1 LKTRIQLEIGAL
13 SKQTALIFRF
23 FLIKKNNI
31 NVSSKVQAKGSKSE
45 AIKAAA
51 GSDAVETKKLKAEV
65 EELKGKLQL
74 SAEEV
79 SKLKSRCAAQSEL
92 LNQVLA
98 RIYIHCAH
106 ARRAFLFV

>member
-1 LKTRIQLEIGAL
+1 M
-13 SKQTALIFRF
+13 
-23 FLIKKNNI
+23 
-31 NVSSKVQAKGSKSE
+31 SSKVQAKGSKSE

-79 SKLKSRCAAQSEL
+79 AKLKSRCAAQSEL
-92 LNQVLA
+92 LHQVLA

-106 ARRAFLFV
+106 ARLAFLLV